1 VKNHEKSMRR
11 KIHGPQKRVITPTP
25 TPTLSHKIPSKE
37 SKIQHTINLK
47 ILTNYSKELRS
58 LN

>member
-1 VKNHEKSMRR
+1 MRR
-11 KIHGPQKRVITPTP
+11 KIRGPKKRVT

-58 LN
+58 LE